1 MNITSKSLMPLAGSL
16 LGIGLLLSAGPAM
29 SAVYYLC
36 AKAGTVTMPGGVV
49 VPIWGYVQ
57 DDNANLA
64 DGCPALNA
72 TTWTVA
78 MPALTVPAGDLAGLT
93 VHLRNDLTAEPTS
106 LVIPGQT
113 ATMTPVKIND
123 PQGRPRVR
131 SFTHEAAANGGT
143 AIYTWAD
150 IKPGTYLYHS
160 GSHPQV
166 QVQMGLYGALTS
178 NFLDG
183 VPAVPA
189 APPNPAVPAVP
200 GQAYDGVPFGA
211 ELALLFS
218 EIDPAQHAAIV
229 AGTFGTG
236 SAPATPCNDSGG
248 ASMPMTSTLCYKPK
262 YFLINGK
269 PYPDSNAA
277 MPALSLGQDTLLRML
292 NAGLRSYVPT
302 IQGTHMK
309 MIAEDGNRYQYRDL
323 LGVSPRDQFQY
334 STLLASL
341 KTTDAVITPATLQS
355 TAIYDRRLHL
365 VNNLAQNGGMFVSL
379 NAACNAGTCTDLSI
393 TKSDGVTSVSPGAA
407 VTYNIVVSN
416 AGPTAVTGATVT
428 DNVPAALAATAA
440 WTCTPAGTAV
450 CGLASG
456 AGNISTTV
464 DLAVGDSVTFAVS
477 GTVDPLAAGSMVNIA
492 SVVTPAGV
500 TDPNPGN
507 NSANDTDAIVLLANL
522 SVTKTDGVTSIAA
535 GNPVSYTIVASN
547 AGPDPVTG
555 AMVTD
560 TLPAAI
566 TGASWTC
573 TAAGGATCA
582 ASGTGNLNT
591 AVNLPAGGSATFTV
605 SGTVALAAT
614 GSLVNTA
621 TVVAPAGVN
630 DTSPADN
637 SATDTDTITPPPVVV
652 QAYFSTA
659 GNTAVPGV
667 AGPNDDADIYA
678 RNSNGTYTRVFDASV
693 FGVPGGADV
702 DAFVYNGPNDI
713 YLSFN
718 GSVVLP
724 NLDGVVGGPNGPRTV
739 QGADIVHWNGAA
751 WSLYFDGSDVGLTAG
766 AENVDAFAFHPDGSL
781 LVSTSGNPSVPG
793 LPAGTPGLADEDLL
807 RCVGTF
813 GPTTTCSWSLYFEGS
828 DIALSSGSE
837 NVDFVR
843 VTPSGDI
850 RLSTTGN
857 FSAAS
862 GANSLTGNG
871 NQVFACTAPST
882 GTATACGG
890 LSSVLILP
898 ALPTGSMDAISQP

>member
-1 MNITSKSLMPLAGSL
+1 MNITSKRLMPLAVTL
-16 LGIGLLLSAGPAM
+16 LGIGLLFSAGPAA
-29 SAVYYLC
+29 SAEYWLC
-36 AKAGTVTMPGGVV
+36 AKAGSVTMPGGVV
-49 VPIWGYVQ
+49 VPIWGYAQ
-57 DDNANLA
+57 DTAGFGNNCTGTPTLP
-64 DGCPALNA
+64 G
-72 TTWTVA
+72 
-78 MPALTVPAGDLAGLT
+78 PALTVPAADLAGLT

-113 ATMTPVKIND
+113 ATMTPVKVND

-143 AIYTWAD
+143 ADYFWAN

-160 GSHPQV
+160 GTHPQV
-166 QVQMGLYGALTS
+166 QVQMGLYGAVTR

-183 VPAVPA
+183 VPEVPA
-189 APPNPAVPAVP
+189 IPPNPAIPGDPGTPAIPAVP
-200 GQAYDGVPFGA
+200 GQAYDGVPYGA
-211 ELALLFS
+211 ELTLLFS
-218 EIDPAQHAAIV
+218 EIDPVQHAAI
-229 AGTFGTG
+229 AGGTFGTAG
-236 SAPATPCNDSGG
+236 APATPCKDSGG
-248 ASMPMTSTLCYKPK
+248 AAMPMTSTLCYKPK

-269 PYPDSNAA
+269 PYPDSNVA
-277 MPALSLGQDTLLRML
+277 MPTLSVGQDTLLRLL

-309 MIAEDGNRYQYRDL
+309 MVAEDGNRYQYRDL

-365 VNNLAQNGGMFVSL
+365 VNNLAQDGGMFVKL
-379 NAACNAGTCTDLSI
+379 NAVCTAGTCTDLSI
-393 TKSDGVTSVSPGAA
+393 SKSDGVTSVNRGTA
-407 VTYNIVVSN
+407 VTYNIAVSN
-416 AGPTAVTGATVT
+416 AGPTAVTGAQVT
-428 DNVPAALAATAA
+428 DNLPAALVASAT
-440 WTCTPAGTAV
+440 WTCTPAGGAI
-450 CGLASG
+450 CAAASG
-456 AGNISTTV
+456 VGSIGTTV
-464 DLAVGDSVTFAVS
+464 DLPVGASATFTVS
-477 GTVDPLAAGSMVNIA
+477 GTVDPLATGSLVNIA
-492 SVVTPAGV
+492 SVATPAGV
-500 TDPNPGN
+500 TDPNPAD

-522 SVTKTDGVTSIAA
+522 SVTKTDGLTSIAA
-535 GNPVSYTIVASN
+535 GNPVTYTIVASN

-555 AMVTD
+555 APVTD

-566 TGASWTC
+566 TGATWTC

-591 AVNLPAGGSATFTV
+591 AVNLPMGGSATFTV

-621 TVVAPAGVN
+621 SVAAPVGVS
-630 DTSPADN
+630 DTNPADN
-637 SATDTDTITPPPVVV
+637 SATDTDTITPPPVTV

-667 AGPNDDADIYA
+667 AAPYDDADIYA
-678 RNSNGTYTRVFDASV
+678 RNSDATYTRVFDASA

-718 GSVVLP
+718 ATVNLP
-724 NLDGVVGGPNGPRTV
+724 GLAGV
-739 QGADIVHWNGAA
+739 QDEDIVHWNGTA
-751 WSLYFDGSDVGLTAG
+751 WSLYFDGSDVGLG
-766 AENVDAFAFHPDGSL
+766 GFGENVDAFAFLADGSL
-781 LVSTSGNPSVPG
+781 LVSTSGNPTVPG
-793 LPAGTPGLADEDLL
+793 LPAGTPALADEDLL
-807 RCVGTF
+807 RCAGTF
-813 GPTTTCSWSLYFEGS
+813 GPTTTCAWSLYFEGS
-828 DIALSSGSE
+828 DIALTAGSE
-837 NVDFVR
+837 DVDFVR

-850 RLSTTGN
+850 RLSTTGA

-862 GANSLTGNG
+862 GANSLAGTG
-871 NQVFACTAPST
+871 NQVFACTAPTT

-890 LSSVLILP
+890 LSNVLTLP